1 MTIKKAVKM
10 LDGFIEY
17 KSKCRDAYGELR
29 RKWETNP
36 LGLYVIAKQLENLN
50 GSELE
55 LLVYMKKQI
64 VTTCKHPKKFRDI
77 DPEGKLYC
85 VGCNQ
90 NL

>member
-1 MTIKKAVKM
+1 MTIKNAVKM

-36 LGLYVIAKQLENLN
+36 PGLYVIAKQLENLN

-55 LLVYMKKQI
+55 LLVCVKEQIQPKCRHSKKM
-64 VTTCKHPKKFRDI
+64 RD
-77 DPEGKLYC
+77 
-85 VGCNQ
+85 
-90 NL
+90 